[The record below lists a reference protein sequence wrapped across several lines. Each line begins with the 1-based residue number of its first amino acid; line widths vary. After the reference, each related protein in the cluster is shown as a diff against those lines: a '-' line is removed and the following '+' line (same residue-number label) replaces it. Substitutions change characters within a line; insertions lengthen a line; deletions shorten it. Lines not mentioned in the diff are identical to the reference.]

1 MAKETEKEP
10 AKEPTMAEVM
20 AMFAEIQ
27 RQTLEN
33 QKEQI
38 NVSREQVKQTKK
50 RSNVSP
56 PLISAFNPQGEKDY
70 PMPRLKCEF
79 WMPWIEHPNYHGNT
93 WEEVELLNL
102 IEPGEY
108 MVTLTD
114 GTMAVCNV
122 LGIRHQS
129 TGKLTKMEFVGQID
143 DRGHYGG
150 FYTKERKQHVP
161 GKVAM
166 LREMLEQKGIDH
178 SHVLTMREREKRTKL
193 PATDPKYLPVSLGE

>member
-1 MAKETEKEP
+1 MAKETE
-10 AKEPTMAEVM
+10 KEPTMAEVM
-20 AMFAEIQ
+20 AMFADIQ
-27 RQTLEN
+27 KQNLEN
-33 QKEQI
+33 QKAQIGVQQEQL
-38 NVSREQVKQTKK
+38 KQTKK

-56 PLISAFNPQGEKDY
+56 PMISCFNPQGEKDY
-70 PMPRLKCEF
+70 PMPRLKCEV

-108 MVTLTD
+108 TVTLND
-114 GTMAVCNV
+114 GTPAVCNV

-143 DRGHYGG
+143 DRGNYSG
-150 FYTKERKQHVP
+150 FFTKERKSIAP
-161 GKVAM
+161 GKVLM

-178 SHVLTMREREKRTKL
+178 SQVLSMKERERRTKL
-193 PATDPKYLPVSLGE
+193 PATDERRLAVSVGE